1 MWYPRHYAT
10 HPLNQPGHRI
20 VPQDQEKTHVW
31 VLEITGKVGG
41 ATAKHQLARGKQ
53 VRAVRNRERDTAATA
68 TMPDT
73 ARPVLDMVT
82 LLRHLFESA

>member
-1 MWYPRHYAT
+1 M
-10 HPLNQPGHRI
+10 
-20 VPQDQEKTHVW
+20 
-31 VLEITGKVGG
+31 
-41 ATAKHQLARGKQ
+41 ARGKQ